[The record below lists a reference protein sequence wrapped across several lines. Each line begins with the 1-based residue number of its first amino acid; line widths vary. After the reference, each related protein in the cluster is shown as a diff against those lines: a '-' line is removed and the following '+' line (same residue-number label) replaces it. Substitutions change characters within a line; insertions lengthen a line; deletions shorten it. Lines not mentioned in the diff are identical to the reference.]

1 MSDLEPHDVPDDVD
15 ADAWGLGVTGAV
27 ERELTVDV
35 AGLEGL
41 PTETF
46 TADFACVEGWV
57 AEDLTWRGVRVG
69 DLLERAEPAASATH
83 ALVRAMD
90 GAYACSYPI
99 ERLSEAVL
107 AIELD
112 GAPLPVE
119 HGGPARLVPT
129 GAADC
134 WESVKWVAEIELVD
148 SPPGDDDTAKS
159 IALSRVE

>member
-1 MSDLEPHDVPDDVD
+1 MSDLETHDVPEDVD
-15 ADAWGLGVTGAV
+15 ADAWRLGVTGAV
-27 ERELTVDV
+27 GRELDLDV
-35 AGLEGL
+35 ADLEAL

-46 TADFACVEGWV
+46 AADFSCVEGWV

-69 DLLERAEPAASATH
+69 DLLERAEPTAAATY

-90 GAYACSYPI
+90 GAYACSFPL

-112 GAPLPVE
+112 GAPLPIE